1 MLQKKYVKNIH
12 YFTGKWVEEYI
23 LGAKFIVLHGKK
35 DIFIKSVYYDNKNQQ
50 KDDVANMFAPKYM
63 SAAGL
68 EEKRNASF

>member
-1 MLQKKYVKNIH
+1 M
-12 YFTGKWVEEYI
+12 
-23 LGAKFIVLHGKK
+23 LHGKK

-50 KDDVANMFAPKYM
+50 KDDEANMFAPKYM